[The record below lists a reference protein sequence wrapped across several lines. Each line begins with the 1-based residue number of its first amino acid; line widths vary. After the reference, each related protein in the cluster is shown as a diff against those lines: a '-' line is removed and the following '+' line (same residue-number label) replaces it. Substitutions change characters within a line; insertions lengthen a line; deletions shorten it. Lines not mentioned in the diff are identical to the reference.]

1 MARKTTPGQYSPVSL
16 EAATLVAKK
25 WQKPRMVA
33 AYLALARQTSMDDE
47 GGYGPNMVTGAGAKK
62 VSEVI
67 GCGQEIAKQYV
78 EALANTGVIWKAP
91 ASLKAGFAPARW
103 IMAHKG
109 DTNLPHAAVDGLAGK
124 SAGDTDEETK
134 GKASSAIRRILD
146 SKESEQVQLCA
157 LMLLLHC
164 YHNHDL
170 AKWGGIN
177 HGLICRKWKTEV
189 VTPSG
194 QSFRWAVEPEGN
206 STCYWALATPV
217 LASIGV
223 SLDGMS
229 QDEKS
234 KTCQSIFWPAW
245 HILVDTRLVYE
256 TVMILKKEEKELPKA
271 NSRAKP
277 KFETV
282 EHCIVPLRIN
292 DAHEDKR
299 ALHSW
304 IIPTG
309 EHGFYTRANKLGE
322 PQPKG
327 SQPEG
332 CWFLWPWSPDDG
344 FFVKGVWSLRFRCST
359 PETAMGIEVWEE
371 VVRIVHQKLIDQGT
385 LEDMTPAF

>member
-1 MARKTTPGQYSPVSL
+1 MAKNTRAGQFSPVSL
-16 EAATLVAKK
+16 EAATIVAKK

-33 AYLALARQTSMDDE
+33 AYLALARQATEKDE

-67 GCGQEIAKQYV
+67 GCQWERAKQYV
-78 EALANTGVIWKAP
+78 EALANTGVILKAP
-91 ASLKAGFAPARW
+91 ATLRAGHAPATW

-164 YHNHDL
+164 YHNHDRV
-170 AKWGGIN
+170 KWGGIN
-177 HGLICRKWKTEV
+177 HKLTYRKWKIEV

-206 STCYWALATPV
+206 STCWVDWALATPV

-245 HILVDTRLVYE
+245 GVLTSTGLVYE

-282 EHCIVPLRIN
+282 EHCIVPLRI
-292 DAHEDKR
+292 DRK
-299 ALHSW
+299 S
-304 IIPTG
+304 
-309 EHGFYTRANKLGE
+309 
-322 PQPKG
+322 
-327 SQPEG
+327 
-332 CWFLWPWSPDDG
+332 
-344 FFVKGVWSLRFRCST
+344 
-359 PETAMGIEVWEE
+359 
-371 VVRIVHQKLIDQGT
+371 VV
-385 LEDMTPAF
+385 

>member
-1 MARKTTPGQYSPVSL
+1 MAKHTRAGQFSPVSL
-16 EAATLVAKK
+16 EAATIVAKK

-33 AYLALARQTSMDDE
+33 AYLALARQATEKDE

-67 GCGQEIAKQYV
+67 GCQWERAKQYV
-78 EALANTGVIWKAP
+78 EALANTGVILKAP
-91 ASLKAGFAPARW
+91 ATLRAGHAPATW

-170 AKWGGIN
+170 VKWGGIN
-177 HGLICRKWKTEV
+177 HKLIYRKWKIEV

-206 STCYWALATPV
+206 STCWVDWALATPV

-245 HILVDTRLVYE
+245 GVLTSTGLVYE

-292 DAHEDKR
+292 DAHEDR
-299 ALHSW
+299 LALHSW
-304 IIPTG
+304 IVPTG
-309 EHGFYTRANKLGE
+309 EHGFYTNKVNRFE
-322 PQPKG
+322 N
-327 SQPEG
+327 PEG
-332 CWFLWPWSPDDG
+332 CWFLWPWKPEDG
-344 FFVKGVWSLRFRCST
+344 FSVKGVWSLRFRCST
-359 PETAMGIEVWEE
+359 PETAVGIEHWQE
-371 VVRIVHQKLIDQGT
+371 VVRLAHQKLIDQGT
-385 LEDMTPAF
+385 LEDMTPVF

>member
-1 MARKTTPGQYSPVSL
+1 MAKNTKPGQFSPVSL
-16 EAATLVAKK
+16 EAATIVAKK
-25 WQKPRMVA
+25 WQKPRMLA

-47 GGYGPNMVTGAGAKK
+47 GGYGPNMVTGAGANK

-67 GCGQEIAKQYV
+67 GCQWERAKQYV
-78 EALANTGVIWKAP
+78 EALADTGVILKAP
-91 ASLKAGFAPARW
+91 ATMRAGIAPARW

-124 SAGDTDEETK
+124 SAGDTGEETK

-164 YHNHDL
+164 YHNHNL
-170 AKWGGIN
+170 VKWGGIN
-177 HGLICRKWKTEV
+177 HKLIYREWKVEV

-206 STCYWALATPV
+206 NTAWATWDLITPV
-217 LASIGV
+217 LDSIGV

-229 QDEKS
+229 KDERS
-234 KTCQSIFWPAW
+234 KICQSIFWKAW

-292 DAHEDKR
+292 DAHEDR
-299 ALHSW
+299 LAMHSW
-304 IIPTG
+304 MIPTG
-309 EHGFYTRANKLGE
+309 EHGFYTNKDNQFE
-322 PQPKG
+322 K
-327 SQPEG
+327 PEG
-332 CWFLWPWSPDDG
+332 CWFLWPWKPEDG
-344 FFVKGVWSLRFRCST
+344 FSVKGVWSLRFRCST
-359 PETAMGIEVWEE
+359 PETAVGIEHWQE
-371 VVRIVHQKLIDQGT
+371 VVRLAHQKLIDQGT

>member
-1 MARKTTPGQYSPVSL
+1 MAKNTKAGQFSPVSL
-16 EAATLVAKK
+16 EAATIVAKK

-33 AYLALARQTSMDDE
+33 AYLALARQTSGYDE
-47 GGYGPNMVTGAGAKK
+47 GGYGPNMVTGAGANK

-67 GCGQEIAKQYV
+67 GCQWERAKQYV
-78 EALANTGVIWKAP
+78 EALADAGVILKAP
-91 ASLKAGFAPARW
+91 ATLKAGKAPARW

-124 SAGDTDEETK
+124 SAGDTGEETK

-164 YHNHDL
+164 YHNHNL
-170 AKWGGIN
+170 VKWGGIN
-177 HGLICRKWKTEV
+177 HKLIYREWKVEV

-206 STCYWALATPV
+206 NTVWATWDLITPV
-217 LASIGV
+217 LDSIGV

-229 QDEKS
+229 KDERS
-234 KTCQSIFWPAW
+234 KICQSIFWKAW

-292 DAHEDKR
+292 DAHEDR
-299 ALHSW
+299 LAMHSW
-304 IIPTG
+304 MIPTG
-309 EHGFYTRANKLGE
+309 EHGFYTNKDNQFE
-322 PQPKG
+322 K
-327 SQPEG
+327 PEG
-332 CWFLWPWSPDDG
+332 CWFLWPWKPEDG
-344 FFVKGVWSLRFRCST
+344 FSVKGVWSLRFRCST
-359 PETAMGIEVWEE
+359 PETAVGIERWQE
-371 VVRIVHQKLIDQGT
+371 VVRLAHQKLIDQGT

>member
-1 MARKTTPGQYSPVSL
+1 MAKNTKAGQYSPVSL

-33 AYLALARQTSMDDE
+33 AYLALARQATEKDE

-67 GCGQEIAKQYV
+67 GCQWERAKQYV
-78 EALANTGVIWKAP
+78 EALADTGVILKAP
-91 ASLKAGFAPARW
+91 ATLKAGKAPARW

-124 SAGDTDEETK
+124 SAGDTGEETK

-157 LMLLLHC
+157 LILLLHC

-170 AKWGGIN
+170 VKWGGIN
-177 HGLICRKWKTEV
+177 HALIWREWKTEI

-194 QSFRWAVEPEGN
+194 QSFRWAVIPEIARSDDGWFTKKTF
-206 STCYWALATPV
+206 SQMV
-217 LASIGV
+217 LTSIGLEKTE
-223 SLDGMS
+223 SAMS
-229 QDEKS
+229 QV
-234 KTCQSIFWPAW
+234 FWPAW
-245 HILVDTRLVYE
+245 GILVSTRLVYE
-256 TVMILKKEEKELPKA
+256 TVMILKKVEKELPKA
-271 NSRAKP
+271 TPNAKP

-282 EHCIVPLRIN
+282 EYCVVPLRIN
-292 DAHEDKR
+292 DAHEDR
-299 ALHSW
+299 LAMHSW

-309 EHGFYTRANKLGE
+309 EHGFYTNQVNNFEK
-322 PQPKG
+322 
-327 SQPEG
+327 PEG
-332 CWFLWPWSPDDG
+332 CWFLWPWKPEDG
-344 FFVKGVWSLRFRCST
+344 FYVKGVWSLRFRCST
-359 PETAMGIEVWEE
+359 LETAVGIEHWEE
-371 VVRIVHQKLIDQGT
+371 AVQIAHQKLIDQGN

>member
-1 MARKTTPGQYSPVSL
+1 MAKHTKAGQFSPVSL
-16 EAATLVAKK
+16 AAATIVAKK
-25 WQKPRMVA
+25 WQKPRMLA
-33 AYLALARQTSMDDE
+33 AYLALARQTSMNDE

-67 GCGQEIAKQYV
+67 GCGQSIAMQYV
-78 EALANTGVIWKAP
+78 QALADTGVILKAP
-91 ASLKAGFAPARW
+91 ATLRAGIAPARW

-109 DTNLPHAAVDGLAGK
+109 DTNLPHAAVDGLTGK
-124 SAGDTDEETK
+124 SAGDADEETK

-146 SKESEQVQLCA
+146 SKQSDQVQLCA

-177 HGLICRKWKTEV
+177 HKLIYRTWKTEV

-206 STCYWALATPV
+206 STAWVDYSFATPV

-223 SLDGMS
+223 SLDGMT

-234 KTCQSIFWPAW
+234 KICQSIFWPAW
-245 HILVDTRLVYE
+245 NILRDASLVYE
-256 TVMILKKEEKELPKA
+256 TVMILKKVEKELPKA
-271 NSRAKP
+271 TPRAKP

-282 EHCIVPLRIN
+282 EHCVVPLRIN
-292 DAHEDKR
+292 DAHEDR
-299 ALHSW
+299 LALHSW

-309 EHGFYTRANKLGE
+309 EHGFYTNQVNNFEK
-322 PQPKG
+322 
-327 SQPEG
+327 PEG
-332 CWFLWPWSPDDG
+332 CWFLWPWKPEDG
-344 FFVKGVWSLRFRCST
+344 FYVKGVWSLRFRCST
-359 PETAMGIEVWEE
+359 PETAVGIEWWQEA
-371 VVRIVHQKLIDQGT
+371 VRMAHQKLIDQGT
-385 LEDMTPAF
+385 LEDMTPVS

>member
-1 MARKTTPGQYSPVSL
+1 MAKNTKPGQFSPVSL
-16 EAATLVAKK
+16 EAATIVAKK
-25 WQKPRMVA
+25 WQKPRMLA

-67 GCGQEIAKQYV
+67 GCGQAIAMQYV
-78 EALANTGVIWKAP
+78 QSLANTGVILKAP
-91 ASLKAGFAPARW
+91 ATLRAGIAPARW

-124 SAGDTDEETK
+124 SAGDTGEETK

-146 SKESEQVQLCA
+146 SGKSEQVQLCA
-157 LMLLLHC
+157 LILLLHC

-170 AKWGGIN
+170 VKWGGIN
-177 HGLICRKWKTEV
+177 HKLIYREWKIEV

-194 QSFRWAVEPEGN
+194 QSFRWAVKPDGN
-206 STCYWALATPV
+206 NTAWATWDLITPV

-229 QDEKS
+229 KDERS

-245 HILVDTRLVYE
+245 GVLTSTGLVYE

-292 DAHEDKR
+292 DAHEDR
-299 ALHSW
+299 LALHSW
-304 IIPTG
+304 IVPTG
-309 EHGFYTRANKLGE
+309 EHGFYTNKVNRFE
-322 PQPKG
+322 N
-327 SQPEG
+327 PED
-332 CWFLWPWSPDDG
+332 CWFLWPSKPEDG

-359 PETAMGIEVWEE
+359 PETAVGIEHWQE
-371 VVRIVHQKLIDQGT
+371 VVRLAHQKLIDQGT

>member
-1 MARKTTPGQYSPVSL
+1 MAKHTKAGQFSPVSL
-16 EAATLVAKK
+16 AAATIVAKK
-25 WQKPRMVA
+25 WQKPRMLA
-33 AYLALARQTSMDDE
+33 AYLALARQTSMNDE

-67 GCGQEIAKQYV
+67 GCGQSIAMQYV
-78 EALANTGVIWKAP
+78 QSLANTGVILKAP
-91 ASLKAGFAPARW
+91 ATLRAGIAPARW

-124 SAGDTDEETK
+124 SAGDTGEETK

-146 SKESEQVQLCA
+146 SKQSDQVQLCA

-177 HGLICRKWKTEV
+177 HGLIYREWKTEV

-194 QSFRWAVEPEGN
+194 QSFRWAVIPEIARSDDGWFTKTTF
-206 STCYWALATPV
+206 SQMV
-217 LASIGV
+217 LTSIGLEKTE
-223 SLDGMS
+223 SAMS
-229 QDEKS
+229 QV
-234 KTCQSIFWPAW
+234 FWPAW
-245 HILVDTRLVYE
+245 GILVSTRLVYE
-256 TVMILKKEEKELPKA
+256 TVMILKKVEKELPKA

-292 DAHEDKR
+292 DAHEDR
-299 ALHSW
+299 LAMHSW
-304 IIPTG
+304 MIPTG
-309 EHGFYTRANKLGE
+309 EHGFYTNKDNQFE
-322 PQPKG
+322 K
-327 SQPEG
+327 PEG
-332 CWFLWPWSPDDG
+332 CWFLWPWKPEDG
-344 FFVKGVWSLRFRCST
+344 FSVKGVWSLRFRCST
-359 PETAMGIEVWEE
+359 PETAVGIEHWQE
-371 VVRIVHQKLIDQGT
+371 VVRLAHQKLIDQGT

>member
-1 MARKTTPGQYSPVSL
+1 MAKNTKAGQYSPVSL

-33 AYLALARQTSMDDE
+33 AYLALARQATDKDE

-67 GCGQEIAKQYV
+67 GCQWERAKQYV
-78 EALANTGVIWKAP
+78 EALADTGVILKAP
-91 ASLKAGFAPARW
+91 ATMRAGIAPARW

-124 SAGDTDEETK
+124 SAGDADEETK

-146 SKESEQVQLCA
+146 SGKSEQVQLCA

-170 AKWGGIN
+170 VKWGGIN
-177 HGLICRKWKTEV
+177 HGLIYRTWKTDV
-189 VTPSG
+189 VTPAG

-206 STCYWALATPV
+206 STSGSTWAFVTPV

-223 SLDGMS
+223 SLDGLS
-229 QDEKS
+229 QDERDKIV
-234 KTCQSIFWPAW
+234 QSIFWKAW
-245 HILVDTRLVYE
+245 GILRDTRLVYE

-271 NSRAKP
+271 TPRAKP

-282 EHCIVPLRIN
+282 EHCVVPLRIN
-292 DAHEDKR
+292 DAHEDR
-299 ALHSW
+299 LAMHSW

-309 EHGFYTRANKLGE
+309 EHGFYTNKVNNFE
-322 PQPKG
+322 K
-327 SQPEG
+327 PEG

-359 PETAMGIEVWEE
+359 PETAMGIEHWEKVVWN
-371 VVRIVHQKLIDQGT
+371 VRRKLIDQGT
-385 LEDMTPAF
+385 LEDMTPVS